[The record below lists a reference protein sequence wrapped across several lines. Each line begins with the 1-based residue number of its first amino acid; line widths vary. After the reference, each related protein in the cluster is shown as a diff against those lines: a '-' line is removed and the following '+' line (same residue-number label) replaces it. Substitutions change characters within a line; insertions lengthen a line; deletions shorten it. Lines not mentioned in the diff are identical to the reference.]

1 MSSGMR
7 APLVLALAFTACSSH
22 ATPTPITVACPGTDA
37 AAAAAGHPGAMSVSG
52 TATLEIVPDTA
63 DMHITLSAE
72 LARPKMAAK
81 AVRAKQ
87 QALQKALAD
96 VGLGKDDVA
105 LSYLSISPVY
115 DPKSGA
121 LVDYVA
127 AITVTAST
135 HDFDRLAE
143 LMEVAADAGATSTS
157 TDFRV
162 ADLATLKKK
171 VRDQA
176 MAALKAKADQT
187 SSALGLK
194 LGRIT
199 SVAENQGGDA
209 WGWSGSVTVSNS
221 VSFEPRTQTGAK
233 ADTQSLTLT
242 VTATY
247 ELA

>member
-1 MSSGMR
+1 MR
-7 APLVLALAFTACSSH
+7 APLLLALALAACSSH
-22 ATPTPITVACPGTDA
+22 PTPVTLACAGSDA
-37 AAAAAGHPGAMSVSG
+37 AALAADRPGSMSVSG

-72 LARPKMAAK
+72 RARPKLAAA
-81 AVRAKQ
+81 AVRASQ
-87 QALQKALAD
+87 QKLSKALHDA
-96 VGLGKDDVA
+96 GLTDDDIA
-105 LSYLSISPVY
+105 LTYLSISPVY
-115 DPKSGA
+115 DPKTGA
-121 LVDYVA
+121 LVDYSA
-127 AITVTAST
+127 SITVTAST

-143 LMEVAADAGATSTS
+143 LMEVAADAGATNTS

-162 ADLATLKKK
+162 ADLSVLKKK

-176 MAALKAKADQT
+176 MTALKAKADQT
-187 SSALGLK
+187 ASSLGLK

-199 SVAENQGGDA
+199 TVAENQGGDA
-209 WGWSGSVTVSNS
+209 WGWSGSLTVSNS

-233 ADTQSLTLT
+233 ADAQSLTLT

>member
-1 MSSGMR
+1 MTFAMR
-7 APLVLALAFTACSSH
+7 TSIVLALALAACSSR
-22 ATPTPITVACPGTDA
+22 PTPVTVACTGSDSAEAATPKPGS
-37 AAAAAGHPGAMSVSG
+37 MSISG

-72 LARPKMAAK
+72 LARPKAAAK

-87 QALQKALAD
+87 QALETALK
-96 VGLGKDDVA
+96 GLGLGTDDIS

-121 LVDYVA
+121 LVDYSA

-157 TDFRV
+157 TEFRV

-176 MAALKAKADQT
+176 MTALKAKADQT
-187 SSALGLK
+187 ASALGLK

-199 SVAENQGGDA
+199 TVAENQGGDA
-209 WGWSGSVTVSNS
+209 WGWNGSLAVANS
-221 VSFEPRTQTGAK
+221 VNYEPRTQTGAR
-233 ADTQSLTLT
+233 ADNQSLTLT